1 MISVLYVDDE
11 EGLLELG
18 KLFLEKSGQFRVDTV
33 TSADEALRILKST
46 SYDAIVSDYQMPDM
60 DGIALLKAIRT
71 EFSDLPFIIF
81 TGKGRE
87 EVVIEAFE
95 NGADFYLQ
103 KGGQPRP
110 QFLELGHKIT
120 AAVRRRKA
128 EKALLESE
136 NRYRNVVEDQTE
148 FISRFLPDGT
158 HIFVNEAYFRY
169 FNKKRKD
176 ILGKKFKPD
185 IPREDRRIVTEH
197 FNSLTK
203 EHPIG
208 ILEHRILLPDGRTR
222 WQQWSDRAIFS
233 DNGTLIEY
241 QSVGRDITERKRAEE
256 ELHIKNDELHAA
268 YEQIAATEEVLRN
281 NYNELDK
288 KEQKLR
294 ESEESYRSLA
304 EASHDLIFMIDADDR
319 VIYVNSY
326 AASVLGKPASAIIGK
341 TRSSHFPPE
350 MAHRQEDPLHR
361 VFQSGTPSRSDGAM
375 MAGEEPRW
383 FDHFL
388 MPVKD
393 KEGNVQAVVG
403 VSRDITDRK
412 NMEEILKQSENR
424 FSNIINN
431 LPDATLVIDPNGK
444 VIAWNKAIEEMTGVS
459 AQDMTGKGN
468 FEYAIPFYGTRRPLL
483 IDLIFKTDIEI
494 ANHYSG
500 VIREKQNVLIA
511 ETSLQHLKG
520 KRSTLW
526 TKASPLY
533 DDQENVVG
541 AIESFRDITDVK
553 KEQDPFTDS

>member
-11 EGLLELG
+11 EGLLDIG
-18 KLFLEKSGQFRVDTV
+18 KLFLEKSGQFHVDTV

-169 FNKKRKD
+169 FNKKRKE

-185 IPREDRRIVTEH
+185 IPKEDRSLVTEH
-197 FNSLTK
+197 FHSLTK

-208 ILEHRILLPDGRTR
+208 VLEHRILLPDGQTR

-256 ELHIKNDELHAA
+256 ELRMKNDELHAA

-326 AASVLGKPASAIIGK
+326 AASVLGKPASAVIGK

-350 MAHRQEDPLHR
+350 MAHRQEDPLR
-361 VFQSGTPSRSDGAM
+361 QVFKSGTPSRSEGAM
-375 MAGEEPRW
+375 MAGGEQRW

-393 KEGNVQAVVG
+393 KADNVQAVIG
-403 VSRDITDRK
+403 VSRDITERK
-412 NMEEILKQSENR
+412 NMEETLKQSENR

-444 VIAWNKAIEEMTGVS
+444 VIAWNKAIEEMTGVK
-459 AQDMTGKGN
+459 AKDMIGKDN

-483 IDLIFKTDIEI
+483 IDVIFKTDDEI
-494 ANHYSG
+494 AKNYSG
-500 VIREKQNVLIA
+500 IIRKKQNVLIA
-511 ETSLQHLKG
+511 ETTLQQLKG